1 MQDEKRALA
10 RGRPLFHFAFFRFRW
25 RDLGP
30 ARACGVRVGG
40 PACRRGATLVELV
53 VSMAAATIL
62 MGGLASAVVLATRAL
77 PENRGVLENVTAA
90 SQVGQQVAADVSGA
104 IAVVARSARVIEFQ
118 VPDRNGDATPE
129 TIRYAWSGTAGDPLF
144 RQYNGNS
151 AVAVLDNVG
160 LFQLDYETVSVTTT
174 GDATE
179 NESGETELRSYNASS
194 SLSDYKIKSD
204 KWVGEYFRPILPD
217 NATSWAITRV
227 VLMAAREGAALG
239 SARVELYGA
248 RTEMRPDNDVHAS
261 ATLIEAT
268 LSNSYTWHSATFSPA
283 PTFAP
288 DARVCVIIRHL
299 FDADACKLRYRG
311 GGATTPNQALL
322 TTSNCGVSWTV
333 ETDKSLLYYVY
344 GTVTTPG
351 PPEVIVTQY
360 LTRARVTLRVGTD
373 DTTRVETSAPVFN
386 APVLP

>member
-10 RGRPLFHFAFFRFRW
+10 RGRPLFHFAFFRSRW

-30 ARACGVRVGG
+30 ARACGVRMAGR
-40 PACRRGATLVELV
+40 ACRRGATLVELV

-90 SQVGQQVAADVSGA
+90 SQVGQQLAADLSGA
-104 IAVVARSARVIEFQ
+104 ITIVSRSARVIEFQ
-118 VPDRNGDATPE
+118 VPDRNGDAAPE

-160 LFQLDYETVSVTTT
+160 LFQLDYETVAVTTT
-174 GDATE
+174 GGATE
-179 NESGETELRSYNASS
+179 NESGETELRSYNAST
-194 SLSDYKIKSD
+194 SLGNFKVKSGR
-204 KWVGEYFRPILPD
+204 WGGVYFRPTLPAD
-217 NATSWAITRV
+217 TITWKITRV
-227 VLMAAREGAALG
+227 VLMAGSEGPADG
-239 SARVELYGA
+239 VNTVELRKA
-248 RTEMRPDNDVHAS
+248 RSDWQPRTTVLAS
-261 ATLIEAT
+261 APLLEAT
-268 LSNSYTWHSATFSPA
+268 LSSAYAWHSISFATPA
-283 PTFAP
+283 VLEPT
-288 DARVCVIIRHL
+288 DAVCLIIRYV
-299 FDADACKLRYRG
+299 ANGESCKLRYRTSG
-311 GGATTPNQALL
+311 TSTVNLALMESTDQGA
-322 TTSNCGVSWTV
+322 SWSI
-333 ETDKSLLYYVY
+333 DAGASLLFYVY

-351 PPEVIVTQY
+351 PPEVIVTKY